1 MKTNKLTLIILLLLS
16 MHTFSQPRFKEKR
29 EQIKALKIA
38 FITNELAL
46 TSDEATRFWPIY
58 NAFEDKQNEIRFNRM
73 RAFKNRMDDD
83 AIYKLSEKEA
93 TLLLAQTQN
102 NEEDLY
108 QNQKNFINN
117 LNGVISPIKI
127 LKLKKAEE
135 DFKRKLL
142 QQYRDKGQM
151 R

>member
-1 MKTNKLTLIILLLLS
+1 MKTNKLTLLILLLLS
-16 MHTFSQPRFKEKR
+16 IHAFSQPRFREKR

-38 FITNELAL
+38 FITNELDL
-46 TSDEATRFWPIY
+46 TSDEATKFWPIY
-58 NAFEDKQNEIRFNRM
+58 NAFDDKQNEIRFNRM
-73 RAFKNRMDDD
+73 KAFKDRMDDD
-83 AIYKLSEKEA
+83 EIDKLSDREA
-93 TLLLAQTQN
+93 AVLLAQTQN

-117 LNGVISPIKI
+117 LKGIISPIKI